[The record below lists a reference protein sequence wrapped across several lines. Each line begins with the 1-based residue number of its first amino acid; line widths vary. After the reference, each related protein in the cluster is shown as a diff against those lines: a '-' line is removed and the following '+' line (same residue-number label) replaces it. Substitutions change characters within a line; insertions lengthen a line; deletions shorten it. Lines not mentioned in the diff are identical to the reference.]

1 MSMSRGS
8 STVTEASVEELLDL
22 AEDALDEGDAH
33 RALRICRQV
42 LDTIPDHPGATFL
55 SGEAQRSLG
64 ELERA
69 EAHYRQVVALT
80 PEHSPSWS
88 ALGSVL
94 FEMLRFDEARSCALR
109 AIRLDPRNAEACY
122 LRALLRER
130 RDDRLG
136 ARRDYLRAA
145 RLEPDIYPAPLELDD
160 ATVEAVV
167 EEVLRLMHPSIRA
180 YLANV
185 AILLE
190 EVPDAELCLEFDPPA
205 SPSELLGYYTGVS
218 LRERSFENP
227 WSNLPSAIVLFR
239 RNLERIAWDRER
251 LIEELRITVFH
262 EVGHFLGLDEDD
274 LAERGLD

>member
-1 MSMSRGS
+1 MTTPRGS
-8 STVTEASVEELLDL
+8 STAAEASVEELLDL
-22 AEDALDEGDAH
+22 AEDALDDGDAH

-42 LDTIPDHPGATFL
+42 LDAVPDHPGATFL

-64 ELERA
+64 DLERA
-69 EAHYRQVVALT
+69 ESHYRQVVGLT

-88 ALGSVL
+88 ALASVL

-109 AIRLDPRNAEACY
+109 AIRLDPQNAEAY
-122 LRALLRER
+122 YVRALLRER
-130 RDDRLG
+130 RDDAAG

-145 RLEPDIYPAPLELDD
+145 RLDPDTFPAPLELDD

-167 EEVLRLMHPSIRA
+167 EDVLRVVHPSIRA

-190 EVPDAELCLEFDPPA
+190 EVPEEDLCLEFDPPA

-218 LRERSFENP
+218 LRDRSFDNP
-227 WSNLPSAIVLFR
+227 WTNLPSAIVLFR
-239 RNLERIAWDRER
+239 RNLERIAWDRDR

>member
-8 STVTEASVEELLDL
+8 STATEASVEELLDL

-33 RALRICRQV
+33 RALKICRQV
-42 LDTIPDHPGATFL
+42 LDAVPDHPGATFL
-55 SGEAQRSLG
+55 SGEAQRNLG
-64 ELERA
+64 DLERA

-80 PEHSPSWS
+80 PDHSHSWS
-88 ALGSVL
+88 ALASVL
-94 FEMLRFDEARSCALR
+94 FEMLRFDEAHAAALR
-109 AIRLDPRNAEACY
+109 SIRLDPANAEAY
-122 LRALLRER
+122 YVRALLRER
-130 RDDRLG
+130 RDDLGG

-145 RLEPDIYPAPLELDD
+145 RLDPDAYPAPLELDD

-167 EEVLRLMHPSIRA
+167 EEVLRVMHPSIRA

-190 EVPDAELCLEFDPPA
+190 EVPDEDLCLEFDPPA
-205 SPSELLGYYTGVS
+205 SPSELLGYYTGTS
-218 LRERSFENP
+218 LPERSFDNP
-227 WSNLPSAIVLFR
+227 WTNLPSAIVLFR
-239 RNLERIAWDRER
+239 RNLERIAWDRDR